1 MIINLKK
8 TFALC
13 SLIPLLLATSCMPDR
28 ADSDGN
34 GLTPPSNI
42 DATFSIKETSPN
54 HYTLSANA
62 QNYILSKWNLDDGG
76 GFYKGKM
83 TENIFIPD
91 EGTYTITHQAIGQ
104 GGIIASS
111 STQTITVAKSD
122 PLSGNLIQGGKFA
135 NAADWAKWTMNYP
148 NPNGTDGTALWSF
161 TDGLATFIAN
171 KWNRNVLYQ
180 AVDVVEGRTYKADA
194 VVSST
199 SGVADTWF
207 EIYVGYT
214 KPTPSTDYT
223 GDGSDSSWLRGI
235 NTWAGSGTS
244 AFSGKISTVGSVN
257 SNNQTGTFTATK
269 TGTVYFAIRS
279 GGNDMKSGISIK
291 NVEFR
296 GVN

>member
-1 MIINLKK
+1 MKKNIFNKIVIGAVAGFLAINC
-8 TFALC
+8 T
-13 SLIPLLLATSCMPDR
+13 PDR
-28 ADSDGN
+28 AEGDGN
-34 GLTPPSNI
+34 GLVPNNI
-42 DATFSIKETSPN
+42 DAAFTVTQTSAN
-54 HYTLSANA
+54 HYKLTAKDQSYLF
-62 QNYILSKWNLDDGG
+62 SKWNLDDGA
-76 GFYKGKM
+76 GFYKGNM
-83 TENIFIPD
+83 TEDIFIPD
-91 EGTYTITHQAIGQ
+91 AGTYTITHQAIGQ
-104 GGIIASS
+104 GGAIASS
-111 STQTITVAKSD
+111 ATQTITVSASD
-122 PLSGNLIQGGKFA
+122 PLAGNLIQGGKFS
-135 NAADWAKWTMNYP
+135 NAVDWAKWTMNFS
-148 NPNGTDGTALWSF
+148 NPNGNAIWSF
-161 TDGLATFIAN
+161 SEGKATFVATG
-171 KWNRNVLYQ
+171 WDRNVLYQ

-279 GGNDMKSGISIK
+279 GGNDMKSGISIT

>member
-1 MIINLKK
+1 MKKNIFNKIVIGAVAGFLAINC
-8 TFALC
+8 T
-13 SLIPLLLATSCMPDR
+13 PDR
-28 ADSDGN
+28 AEGDGN
-34 GLTPPSNI
+34 GLVPNNI
-42 DATFSIKETSPN
+42 DAAFTVTQTSAN
-54 HYTLSANA
+54 HYKLTAKDQSYLF
-62 QNYILSKWNLDDGG
+62 SKWNLDDGA
-76 GFYKGKM
+76 GFYKGNM
-83 TENIFIPD
+83 TEDIFIPD
-91 EGTYTITHQAIGQ
+91 AGTYTITHQAIGQ
-104 GGIIASS
+104 GGAIASS
-111 STQTITVAKSD
+111 ATQTITVSASD
-122 PLSGNLIQGGKFA
+122 PLAGNLIQGGKFS
-135 NAADWAKWTMNYP
+135 NAVDWAKWTMNFS
-148 NPNGTDGTALWSF
+148 NPNGNAIWSF
-161 TDGLATFIAN
+161 SEGKATFVATG
-171 KWNRNVLYQ
+171 WDRNVLYQ

-269 TGTVYFAIRS
+269 TGKVYFAIRS
-279 GGNDMKSGISIK
+279 GGNDMKSGISIT